1 MIHADIDGDGYP
13 DYALLLRSDKSQAAR
28 FVVLLCS
35 GEKPC
40 KKVYGL
46 DWSGYSDCAYLTA
59 DPPADMSETRTA
71 VAGGQS
77 PTQPTEQA
85 AELKPETTGILV
97 TYFGKGQILLH
108 WSKKAKKLLEV
119 QTMD

>member
-13 DYALLLRSDKSQAAR
+13 DCALLLRSDKSQAAR

-35 GEKPC
+35 GEKPG
-40 KKVYGL
+40 KKVYDL
-46 DWSGYSDCAYLTA
+46 DFSGYSDRAYLTA
-59 DPPADMSETRTA
+59 DPPADGSATRTVITGA
-71 VAGGQS
+71 QS
-77 PTQPTEQA
+77 PTQPTEQS
-85 AELKPETTGILV
+85 AELKPETTGIFV

-108 WSKKAKKLLEV
+108 GSKKTKKLLEV